1 MKKKDNIS
9 GRSQSEKLNVRKLG
23 ESGSAYFNSFEFL
36 KNILD
41 HIQIGIIISDAEGYL
56 IYINEKYGQLLS
68 VDPEKHIGKHVTEI
82 IKTSRLHIVAKTG
95 RAEINWP
102 HELNGKTL
110 LVQRIPLKREGKV
123 LAVLGTVLFN
133 DPEEVSEVANQL
145 FKLEAKLK
153 LFQNKLS
160 SLLSTQYNID
170 SILGKSKIIQVLKET
185 AIKAMNNDFSVLITG
200 ESGTGKELFAQAI
213 HDGSPR
219 RVFPFVH
226 FNCAAIPKDLFE
238 SELFGYDPGAFT
250 GAHPK
255 GKMGKLELADKGS
268 IFLDE
273 IGDMPLDMQP
283 KLLRVLETKQFE
295 RVGGNAILGGDF
307 RVIAATNRN
316 LKERMDAG
324 LFRQDLYYRLNVL
337 SINIPPL
344 RERPEDIRPVVDHI
358 LFKNLK
364 MTQFERIQIDESA
377 MEALESYSWPGNV
390 RELSN
395 ILERTLCNIRHDT
408 IGIED
413 LPEEVKKKGNGH
425 KNPRVSLKAQRSDAE
440 KQALTEAL
448 VFTDNNKTKAAKN
461 LGIHRSLLYKK
472 LAKYNIK

>member
-1 MKKKDNIS
+1 MTEHKEGKERHPVS
-9 GRSQSEKLNVRKLG
+9 GMTVGTAGIE
-23 ESGSAYFNSFEFL
+23 EFDYFNSFGFL

-41 HIQIGIIISDAEGYL
+41 NIQIGIIIADADGYL
-56 IYINEKYGQLLS
+56 IYMNEKYGRLLAINP
-68 VDPEKHIGKHVTEI
+68 PEHIGKHVTEV

-110 LVQRIPLKREGKV
+110 LVQRIPLKRNGRVK
-123 LAVLGTVLFN
+123 AVLGTVLFN
-133 DPEEVSEVANQL
+133 DPGEVGKLADQL

-153 LFQNKLS
+153 LFEDKLT
-160 SLLSTQYNID
+160 SLLSTRYTID
-170 SILGKSKIIQVLKET
+170 SIIGNSSTIKKLKEL
-185 AIKAMNNDFSVLITG
+185 AIRAMSTDFPVLITG

-213 HDGSPR
+213 HGGSHR

-226 FNCAAIPKDLFE
+226 FNCAAIPRELFE

-255 GKMGKLELADKGS
+255 GKMGKFELADQGT

-273 IGDMPLDMQP
+273 IGELPLEMQP

-295 RVGGNAILGGDF
+295 RVGGNDVIDADF
-307 RVIAATNRN
+307 RVIAATNRD
-316 LKERMDAG
+316 LKKLMADG

-337 SINIPPL
+337 SIHVPPL
-344 RERPEDIRPVVDHI
+344 RERHEDIHAIVEKI
-358 LFKNLK
+358 LLQNLG
-364 MTQFERIQIDESA
+364 MTPFEHVHLDPAA
-377 MEALESYSWPGNV
+377 MKLLESYAWPGNV

-395 ILERTLCNIRHDT
+395 VLERTLCTLRDDT
-408 IGIED
+408 IREED
-413 LPEEVKKKGNGH
+413 LPEEILNTSGIRQANVK
-425 KNPRVSLKAQRSDAE
+425 SLKTRRSGAE
-440 KQALTEAL
+440 KQAIIDALALT
-448 VFTDNNKTKAAKN
+448 NQNKTAAARM

-472 LAKYNIK
+472 IAGYGIK